1 MQHTWLQKCMS
12 KEFAWWLCGTT
23 VVTSATLFSGEG
35 AIPLIAALTGV
46 WYVVFAGQGRRI
58 AFLPGAVNILLYAYL
73 SWQAAYYGEVML
85 QLLYY
90 FPMNIV
96 GWFLWKR
103 YLNAETGRIVK
114 RRLHPRWHVYL
125 LGAVALAIVVFGCVL
140 QWMGGKRVWLD
151 STTTIL
157 SIVAQALTIGRYAE
171 QWLLWTV
178 INAVSVILWFGT
190 DISAIVTSVM
200 WGFYLCYG
208 IAMAIQWHRET
219 ANVS

>member
-1 MQHTWLQKCMS
+1 MS
-12 KEFAWWLCGTT
+12 KEFVWWLCGRA
-23 VVTSATLFSGEG
+23 VVAFATCFSGED
-35 AIPLIAALTGV
+35 ALTCLMALTGV
-46 WYVVFAGQGRRI
+46 WYAIFAGQGRRI
-58 AFLPGAVNILLYAYL
+58 AFLPGAVNIVLYAWT
-73 SWQAAYYGEVML
+73 SWQAAYYGEVLL
-85 QLLYY
+85 QVFYY
-90 FPMNIV
+90 FPMNIA

-114 RRLHPRWHVYL
+114 RRLHPRWHVLL
-125 LGAVALAIVVFGCVL
+125 LGGVVLAIVAFGCVL

-157 SIVAQALTIGRYAE
+157 SIVAQALAIGRYAE

-178 INAVSVILWFGT
+178 INVVSVVLWFGT
-190 DISAIVTSVM
+190 EISAIVTSVM

-208 IAMAIQWHRET
+208 ITMAIQWHRET